1 MEFNRRK
8 TRKFL
13 FQKLYSSCFAKVD
26 DDSFN
31 KHFFDD
37 IFKFSIDRDYFN
49 EMFSLIIKNEWVI
62 LEIIQRYAPKFDL
75 KKMHIMYILPMFI
88 CIGEMLYL
96 KEEIPG
102 KVSINESVE
111 IAKAFWDT
119 SAKRIV
125 NWVLNK
131 VYENIEDISKDLSKV
146 EWEKDFSL
154 FKN

>member
-26 DDSFN
+26 DNLFN
-31 KHFFDD
+31 ENFFDGV
-37 IFKFSIDRDYFN
+37 FTFSIDRDYFN
-49 EMFSLIIKNEWVI
+49 EMFWLIIKNEPVI
-62 LEIIQRYAPKFDL
+62 LEIIQKYAPKFDL

-88 CIGEMLYL
+88 AIGEMLYL
-96 KEEIPG
+96 KEEIPA

-119 SAKRIV
+119 SAKKIV

-131 VYENIEDISKDLSKV
+131 VYENIEDISKDLSKI
-146 EWEKDFSL
+146 EWVKDFSL

>member
-1 MEFNRRK
+1 MQFNRRK

-26 DDSFN
+26 DELFN
-31 KHFFDD
+31 KYFFDD
-37 IFKFSIDRDYFN
+37 VFVFSIDREYFN
-49 EMFSLIIKNEWVI
+49 EMFSLIIKNESFI
-62 LEIIQRYAPKFDL
+62 LEIIHKYAPKFDL

-88 CIGEMLYL
+88 WITEMLYL
-96 KEEIPG
+96 KEEIPA

-119 SAKRIV
+119 SSKRIV

-131 VYENIEDISKDLSKV
+131 IYENYEEIKKDLNNM
-146 EWEKDFSL
+146 EGIQDFSL